1 MGGGKNPIYPPFLEN
16 PCISSEEVLHIS
28 QQAVSAFYVSKEL
41 KALSTTAPI
50 NTGNLFVVSNMAT
63 IEKYMEGN
71 NGENIELLE
80 L

>member
-1 MGGGKNPIYPPFLEN
+1 MGVRILHIHPFLEN
-16 PCISSEEVLHIS
+16 PCISSEVLHIL

-41 KALSTTAPI
+41 KALSTTAHI
-50 NTGNLFVVSNMAT
+50 NTGNLFFVSIMAT
-63 IEKYMEGN
+63 IEKYMKGNN